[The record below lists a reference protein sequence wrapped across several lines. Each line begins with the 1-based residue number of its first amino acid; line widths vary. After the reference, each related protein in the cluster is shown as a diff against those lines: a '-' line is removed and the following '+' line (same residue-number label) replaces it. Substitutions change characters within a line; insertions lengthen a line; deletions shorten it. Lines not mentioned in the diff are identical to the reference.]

1 MGRRLSG
8 RVGEEVRRVEGRV
21 GEGIGVG
28 GECQERREEDMAC
41 KFRNEGGQEMTGRSR
56 IVRRVGRISNIV
68 KTLELWKGPG
78 RQTES
83 IHNF

>member
-1 MGRRLSG
+1 M
-8 RVGEEVRRVEGRV
+8 RRVEGRV

-56 IVRRVGRISNIV
+56 IVRRSGRISKLV
-68 KTLELWKGPG
+68 KTLEQGA
-78 RQTES
+78 RQENIIIS
-83 IHNF
+83 